1 MKSAALKQLVITQLE
16 ALKAQDIVA
25 LDIRDKTTVADF
37 FIIAGGTSK
46 RHRQATA
53 ERVIEASK
61 LNGVK
66 VLGCEGFDT
75 ADWILIDLG
84 DIVLHIMKQE
94 ARTRY
99 DLEGLWQDTGDYEQ
113 VSRADADTH

>member
-1 MKSAALKQLVITQLE
+1 MKSEALKQLVIAQLE
-16 ALKAQDIVA
+16 AAKAQDIVE
-25 LDIRDKTTVADF
+25 LDIGAKTTIADF

-61 LNGVK
+61 LNGIK
-66 VLGCEGFDT
+66 VLGCEGLD
-75 ADWILIDLG
+75 AAEWILIDLG
-84 DIVLHIMKQE
+84 DVVLHVMKAE

-99 DLEGLWQDTGDYEQ
+99 DLEGLWKDTPTFAQ
-113 VSRADADTH
+113 IPHADTH

>member
-1 MKSAALKQLVITQLE
+1 MKSEALKQLVITQLE

-25 LDIRDKTTVADF
+25 LDISNKTTVADF
-37 FIIAGGTSK
+37 FIIAGGTST

-53 ERVIEASK
+53 ERVIEACK
-61 LNGVK
+61 LNGVR

-84 DIVLHIMKQE
+84 DVVLHIMKQ
-94 ARTRY
+94 ASRTRY
-99 DLEGLWQDTGDYEQ
+99 DLEGLWQDTDTPAHTPH
-113 VSRADADTH
+113 VDTH

>member
-1 MKSAALKQLVITQLE
+1 MKSEALKQLVITQLE
-16 ALKAQDIVA
+16 ALKAQNIVA
-25 LDIRDKTTVADF
+25 IDIRGKTTVADF
-37 FIIAGGTSK
+37 FIIAGGTST

-53 ERVIEASK
+53 ERVIETSK

-84 DIVLHIMKQE
+84 DVVLHIMEQA

-99 DLEGLWQDTGDYEQ
+99 DLEGLWQDTDSYEQ

>member
-25 LDIRDKTTVADF
+25 LDIRNKTTVADF
-37 FIIAGGTSK
+37 FIIAGGTSM

-84 DIVLHIMKQE
+84 DVVLHIMEQA

-99 DLEGLWQDTGDYEQ
+99 DLEGLWQDTYAQERTPH
-113 VSRADADTH
+113 VDTY